1 MWIYRAPLLCV
12 DVTSDL
18 MDEKTEECLFT
29 HVPSGQHA
37 VSHSPIP
44 DSSKIQLHLKEE
56 IGLKNLSIYVISTLS
71 ICVNLTIWFPHHK
84 RFFFF
89 FPATTPA
96 IFFLYLFSY
105 PSVYLPYHTAKPSIY
120 TSICLS
126 DNILVS
132 ICPTIFSVYSPHCQS
147 KLFPNY
153 AVFFSL
159 EIVDLVKLVLADFWF
174 MRPPPSICI
183 ITADTLLFKFTC
195 YGYITFSFMHKM
207 YVGTWVTVQEN
218 QPWLAFNRSPSKCSF
233 HWQARALLGHYQSW
247 RISMVIWGLAHM
259 ILMD

>member
-1 MWIYRAPLLCV
+1 MCVCVCAFVFAQNIFNVMFIMWIYRAPLLCV

-89 FPATTPA
+89 LQPHQP
-96 IFFLYLFSY
+96 FS
-105 PSVYLPYHTAKPSIY
+105 S
-120 TSICLS
+120 SICLVIHQS
-126 DNILVS
+126 IYLIILPNHPFTLPSVCQTISWYPFVQLSSLSTHPTVS
-132 ICPTIFSVYSPHCQS
+132 QS
-147 KLFPNY
+147 
-153 AVFFSL
+153 FSL
-159 EIVDLVKLVLADFWF
+159 T
-174 MRPPPSICI
+174 MP
-183 ITADTLLFKFTC
+183 
-195 YGYITFSFMHKM
+195 FSSAWK
-207 YVGTWVTVQEN
+207 
-218 QPWLAFNRSPSKCSF
+218 
-233 HWQARALLGHYQSW
+233 
-247 RISMVIWGLAHM
+247 
-259 ILMD
+259 